1 MHAVA
6 SDRRQ
11 EEVLRFFAEGLRQRL
26 GSHLRDFIL
35 FGSRARG
42 DADPE
47 SDYDC
52 LVVVDQA
59 GRAVDDAIDAVA
71 GDTLY
76 RLDAVVAAVPISQA
90 ERAARQHDPLLI
102 NASREGIR
110 L

>member
-1 MHAVA
+1 VA
-6 SDRRQ
+6 NDPRQ

-26 GSHLRDFIL
+26 GSHLRDLIL

-42 DADPE
+42 DADPD

-52 LVVVDQA
+52 LVVVDQISRTVE
-59 GRAVDDAIDAVA
+59 GAIDAVA

-76 RLDAVVAAVPISQA
+76 RFSAVVSAFPISQTEHA
-90 ERAARQHDPLLI
+90 TRPYEPLLI
-102 NASREGIR
+102 NIRREGIR